1 MFGGIGS
8 LTPDDNNDA
17 EMNNGDDVDIITMII
32 KINN

>member
-17 EMNNGDDVDIITMII
+17 EMNNDDDVN
-32 KINN
+32 KYYHPAH